1 MSRYPYTLPSCLLLS
16 LPFELAHFEHTVSK
30 MRFFAAILARTM
42 FLLIVPHYAVYAD
55 IDDSTDLFLTFGT
68 DVMTDTSPYPYHQSV
83 SAWYETFLK
92 VAVRFEIR
100 SSLTTL
106 SVSFAGL
113 SIAL

>member
-1 MSRYPYTLPSCLLLS
+1 
-16 LPFELAHFEHTVSK
+16 
-30 MRFFAAILARTM
+30 
-42 FLLIVPHYAVYAD
+42 
-55 IDDSTDLFLTFGT
+55 
-68 DVMTDTSPYPYHQSV
+68 MTDTSPYPYHQSV